1 MLAVTYT
8 VRPVL
13 LARTLAPV
21 QVPWAIVCGAAP
33 FAAGGR
39 RAPLIRGAICV
50 VGLLNVAGF
59 ITSQAT
65 EKRRDMQRPWRAIA
79 ASIAASDAATAPI
92 FMVPNGSALALGYY
106 DEKLGTDLAIH
117 PLPAAYPARSS
128 AYRSEEHTSELQ
140 SLMRITY
147 AVFCLKKK
155 TNK

>member
-39 RAPLIRGAICV
+39 RAPLIWGALCV

-65 EKRRDMQRPWRAIA
+65 EKRRELQRPWRAIA
-79 ASIAASDAATAPI
+79 ASIPADDPAATPLLLVSKAPS
-92 FMVPNGSALALGYY
+92 P
-106 DEKLGTDLAIH
+106 
-117 PLPAAYPARSS
+117 
-128 AYRSEEHTSELQ
+128 
-140 SLMRITY
+140 
-147 AVFCLKKK
+147 
-155 TNK
+155 

>member
-1 MLAVTYT
+1 MCDLCYFLFFFLMIRHPPISTRTDPLFPYTTLFRSAVLGLGGIRHLCSQSQDHRWVPWLLLGAALVPLLIMLAVTYT

-39 RAPLIRGAICV
+39 RAPLIWGAICV

-79 ASIAASDAATAPI
+79 ARDR
-92 FMVPNGSALALGYY
+92 
-106 DEKLGTDLAIH
+106 KGT
-117 PLPAAYPARSS
+117 
-128 AYRSEEHTSELQ
+128 
-140 SLMRITY
+140 
-147 AVFCLKKK
+147 
-155 TNK
+155 